1 VNIKQVSDT
10 DGESAVHPLFT
21 PYCKLA
27 TIVRQDGSH
36 KCIHTLRDTGAMQSL
51 LKDSQD
57 ARDYINTGETCLLKG
72 ITGKTISVPLI
83 EVHLQTDFLDE
94 SVLCGLVNELPED
107 IDFLIAN
114 DIWLKSH
121 PLPDEVVEQ
130 AVVTLAAA
138 RKLNDTP
145 LESQDIGHTQPKPG
159 DNKEDTLPFQTPI
172 FHELKLDSVTDRTTV
187 VELQKSN
194 SSLTVLRQKVS
205 DNPNIMDS
213 SYYFLII
220 QRPTVLVSVSTGH

>member
-1 VNIKQVSDT
+1 MN
-10 DGESAVHPLFT
+10 
-21 PYCKLA
+21 
-27 TIVRQDGSH
+27 
-36 KCIHTLRDTGAMQSL
+36 
-51 LKDSQD
+51 
-57 ARDYINTGETCLLKG
+57 
-72 ITGKTISVPLI
+72 
-83 EVHLQTDFLDE
+83 
-94 SVLCGLVNELPED
+94 
-107 IDFLIAN
+107 
-114 DIWLKSH
+114 
-121 PLPDEVVEQ
+121 
-130 AVVTLAAA
+130 
-138 RKLNDTP
+138 
-145 LESQDIGHTQPKPG
+145 IGHTQPKPD